1 MPKDKGVTQMKR
13 FPDYTEDLDKLS
25 AKHQKV
31 VTEQIGK
38 TYGFLTIDSFAC
50 MNRHELY
57 FNCTCECGNKRV
69 VKYLYLKNGHNKSC
83 GCKRGQV
90 EPGAIERDDLTGQ
103 TFGLWTVLHR
113 DTSRT
118 DIPYYICRCAC
129 GTEKSV
135 NKYNLKNGTS
145 WHCGCQKEKVKAE
158 AAEKY
163 KERFY
168 NGELAATPQDL
179 SGRRFG
185 RLVVLE
191 KLPYDRDKVRST
203 KVPYRCRCDCGN
215 EFTATY
221 GNLVLGDTK
230 SCGCRMKEVAEKTIK
245 TAQAVQE
252 YPDGTSISGIKSALR
267 GVLSSRNTSG
277 VRGVSVVRAS
287 SKRSGSKGTA
297 SSISSTSSA
306 GTDESAGEDK
316 PRYRA
321 TITFKKKVYVLG
333 IYDTLEMAARARKL
347 AEDRLFGEFLEE
359 YEGSELQAE
368 VKEENREK
376 LKEALD
382 EITEFCQAE
391 ERQSRQKGC
400 LEELK
405 KCVSAYSG
413 SIEPI
418 EPIDNH
424 ITDDVENVENVENGE
439 NAEAGNGV
447 EPWIGHNGVLW
458 NCILAFAGEKFTT
471 SGRGETHAGAVE
483 FDYVVKKSRR
493 TGEYTDE
500 LIISTRDSGKTVTRS
515 TVELGFRNALKLME
529 SESCV
534 NGPKAL
540 GIPGAG
546 SYLYAIFLNW
556 GIIKDR
562 RVNVR
567 DNEEET

>member
-1 MPKDKGVTQMKR
+1 MKK
-13 FPDYTEDLDKLS
+13 FPDYTEDINKLS
-25 AKHQKV
+25 AKHRTI

-50 MNRHELY
+50 VNRHELY
-57 FNCTCECGNKRV
+57 FNCVCECGNKRV
-69 VKYLYLKNGHNKSC
+69 VKFLYLKNGHNKSC
-83 GCKRGQV
+83 GCKRGQT

-129 GTEKSV
+129 GTERSV

-158 AAEKY
+158 VAEKY

-185 RLVVLE
+185 RLVVIE
-191 KLPYDRDKVRST
+191 KLPYDRDKVRRA
-203 KVPYRCRCDCGN
+203 KVPYRCICDCGN
-215 EFTATY
+215 EITATY
-221 GNLVLGDTK
+221 GNLILGDTK
-230 SCGCRMKEVAEKTIK
+230 SCGCRMREIAEKTIK

-252 YPDGTSISGIKSALR
+252 FPDGTSISSIKSALR
-267 GVLSSRNTSG
+267 GVISSRNTSG
-277 VRGVSVVRAS
+277 VRGVSVVQPRS
-287 SKRSGSKGTA
+287 SGSKGNTE
-297 SSISSTSSA
+297 STGSTGSA
-306 GTDESAGEDK
+306 GM

-333 IYDTLEMAARARKL
+333 TYDTLEMAAKARKI
-347 AEDRLFGEFLEE
+347 AENRLFGEFLEE

-368 VKEENREK
+368 LKEENKEK

-382 EITEFCQAE
+382 EIKEFCQAE

-405 KCVSAYSG
+405 KCVSASAAQNLADDHSSDG
-413 SIEPI
+413 
-418 EPIDNH
+418 IDS
-424 ITDDVENVENVENGE
+424 DG
-439 NAEAGNGV
+439 NAETGNGV

-458 NCILAFAGEKFTT
+458 NCIVAYAGEKFTT

-483 FDYVVKKSRR
+483 FEYSVKKSRR

-500 LIISTRDSGKTVTRS
+500 LIISSRDTGKTVTRS

-529 SESCV
+529 DEGCV
-534 NGPKAL
+534 RGPKAL

-556 GIIKDR
+556 GIIEVTKD
-562 RVNVR
+562 
-567 DNEEET
+567 EHEQ